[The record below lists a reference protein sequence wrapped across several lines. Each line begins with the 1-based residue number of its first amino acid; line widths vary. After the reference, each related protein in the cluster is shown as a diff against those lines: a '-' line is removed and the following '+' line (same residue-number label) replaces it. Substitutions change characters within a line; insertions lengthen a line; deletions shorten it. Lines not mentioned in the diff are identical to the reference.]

1 MEVTHAGGGTMRDR
15 SASMEY
21 FNMTKRI
28 RSGSISGRLRTASD
42 LEECGLI
49 DRTQKGMIK
58 DLIISGDTGVNTA
71 LESYELGNAGHIQ
84 DLLRQGYLRRKSI
97 DLLDG
102 LDLDFLQV
110 EGDEGRKNRASS
122 LTSLVEFFP
131 ESFGAD
137 YTLNTTDP
145 SALFVPDLK
154 FDIQDT
160 DIGADWSS
168 LMPSRKFSMDDTLY
182 FNAINDHVDMSS
194 YTHLAE
200 SLMNEQ
206 KINKSNNTSRTKKN
220 GGTGGSSATKPMS
233 KEKNTDDHHYY
244 SHSKHEGRGGGSIL
258 TLDAGHSTV
267 RFHYTN
273 PSSDSAPRG
282 YIGAYSPEARRLRIE
297 RFIEKRNKRVWTK
310 KVKYDVRKNF
320 ADSRIRVK
328 GRFVKKEE
336 EVNLRAD
343 PRDF

>member
-1 MEVTHAGGGTMRDR
+1 MA
-15 SASMEY
+15 
-21 FNMTKRI
+21 KRI

-42 LEECGLI
+42 LEECGII

-84 DLLRQGYLRRKSI
+84 DLIQQGYLRRKSI

-110 EGDEGRKNRASS
+110 EGDVDRKNRTSS
-122 LTSLVEFFP
+122 LSSLVEFFP
-131 ESFGAD
+131 ESFGGDFALNAAD
-137 YTLNTTDP
+137 PT
-145 SALFVPDLK
+145 LFVPDLK
-154 FDIQDT
+154 FEVQDI
-160 DIGADWSS
+160 DINNDWSS
-168 LMPSRKFSMDDTLY
+168 FMPSRKFSMDDTLY
-182 FNAINDHVDMSS
+182 YSGINDHIDMSS

-206 KINKSNNTSRTKKN
+206 KINKSNNTSRPKKVGAS
-220 GGTGGSSATKPMS
+220 GGASVSKQS
-233 KEKNTDDHHYY
+233 LKEKNSDEHHYFL
-244 SHSKHEGRGGGSIL
+244 HNKHEGRGGGSIL
-258 TLDAGHSTV
+258 TLDTGHSTV
-267 RFHYTN
+267 HFHYTN
-273 PSSDSAPRG
+273 PSSDNIPKG